1 MEDEARLVCLTK
13 IKTAA
18 NWQMS
23 DQSAA
28 NSSNNNNTHLGT
40 AERPTTDLGVLI
52 FADNAVGS
60 LGGVDN
66 ILPRQ
71 WAGVA

>member
-1 MEDEARLVCLTK
+1 MEDGAKLVYLIT

-23 DQSAA
+23 DQSAGR
-28 NSSNNNNTHLGT
+28 STNNN
-40 AERPTTDLGVLI
+40 RPTTDLGVLI
-52 FADNAVGS
+52 FADNAVRS
-60 LGGVDN
+60 LGEVDN

-71 WAGVA
+71 WTGVA